1 MSKTAKDSA
10 EAPVSGPG
18 QPINGAADA
27 LCAAFASLHTP
38 DEWRRFL
45 TDLCTPAELRALA
58 ARWQVAQ
65 LLDAGQLSYRE
76 ISERTGASTT
86 TVGRVARFLF
96 EEPHQGYRL
105 ALDRLARKDTAS

>member
-1 MSKTAKDSA
+1 MVKPAQNQHAAAGTGISKQD
-10 EAPVSGPG
+10 
-18 QPINGAADA
+18 NGSPDA
-27 LCAAFASLHTP
+27 LIEAFATLQNA
-38 DEWRRFL
+38 DEWQRFL
-45 TDLCTPAELRALA
+45 TDLCTPAELRALS

-65 LLDAGQLSYRE
+65 LLDQGLLSYRE

-105 ALDRLARKDTAS
+105 ALDRVAKKDTTP